1 MPPSATKAASSPRGS
16 PDKAA
21 QGDASSS
28 LPDFE
33 DIADSAAE
41 LADTVSSLGSMF
53 SEAFMLDTG
62 ASNSAKQQLTEKL
75 GRFYMQHNP
84 QKMQAPDAEKWLAS
98 VVDFY
103 ANKPGELNEQ
113 LKKQYGVGLDS
124 MGSGAAP
131 PPPAAA
137 AAPAS
142 AASAAAAAQPA
153 GSEGDGGSAKTGDAS
168 LEDEVDALL
177 GEDDGLAVVDLN

>member
-1 MPPSATKAASSPRGS
+1 MIESANSRSTANQSKSEAPPSKQSEGAHIHHMRICSHLPFLYTFPSATKAASSPRGS

-131 PPPAAA
+131 PPPTSSKAMYI
-137 AAPAS
+137 
-142 AASAAAAAQPA
+142 
-153 GSEGDGGSAKTGDAS
+153 
-168 LEDEVDALL
+168 
-177 GEDDGLAVVDLN
+177 